1 MSSLTDMIE
10 RTILDLI
17 EEQDGAC
24 EIARNAFA
32 AEMQVAP
39 SQITYVIS
47 TRFSHRHGYLVESR
61 RGGSGYV
68 RIRRIPY
75 SDDAD
80 HIMYLVRSVADSLSQ
95 HDATVLLEQ
104 LMGKE
109 LLSRELALLMR
120 AALSDASLRRV
131 DIGRRDRVRSDL
143 FRNMLTRV
151 AALTE
156 GEETG

>member
-1 MSSLTDMIE
+1 MSSLTDRIE

-24 EIARNAFA
+24 EIGRNAFA

-68 RIRRIPY
+68 RIRRVPY
-75 SDDAD
+75 SDEAD
-80 HIMYLVRSVADSLSQ
+80 QIMYLVRSLADSLSQ
-95 HDATVLLEQ
+95 HDAAVLVKQ
-104 LMGKE
+104 LLGKD
-109 LLSRELALLMR
+109 LLSRELALLMK

-131 DIGRRDRVRSDL
+131 DRGRRDQVRSDM
-143 FRNMLTRV
+143 FRNMLIRI
-151 AALTE
+151 AALA
-156 GEETG
+156 GEEEAG